1 MLRQSRQGQARTV
14 AARYVLL
21 RWCAVWQ
28 SGMGEAFGV
37 RLVRFRSGTAVLAW
51 LVRVMYGKVRFCVV
65 RSGSPG
71 KSGKVMVRCVLVSS
85 GKHVNDNNERRQYG
99 GI

>member
-1 MLRQSRQGQARTV
+1 MRSVGER
-14 AARYVLL
+14 
-21 RWCAVWQ
+21 
-28 SGMGEAFGV
+28 SGM
-37 RLVRFRSGTAVLAW
+37 AVLAW

-71 KSGKVMVRCVLVSS
+71 KSGEVMVRCVLVSS
-85 GKHVNDNNERRQYG
+85 GKHRNDNNERRQYG